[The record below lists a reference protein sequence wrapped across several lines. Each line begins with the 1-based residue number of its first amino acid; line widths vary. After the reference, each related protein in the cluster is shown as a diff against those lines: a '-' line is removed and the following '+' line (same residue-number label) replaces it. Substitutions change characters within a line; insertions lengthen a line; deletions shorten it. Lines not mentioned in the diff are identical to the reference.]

1 MTKLRVGVVG
11 GGIGREHIRALQTLP
26 DYFTV
31 AAVCDS
37 NAGKAQA
44 VAAEFGVL
52 RAVTAFDDLCALDD
66 LDIIDICT
74 PSYLHYAHSL
84 QALAAGKHV
93 VCEKPVGAALREVDD
108 LAAAAARAGRCLM
121 PIYQYRFGHGAQKL
135 KRLVAAGVTGPA
147 YLTTAETAW
156 RRRLPYYEGTWRGK
170 WDTELGGALVTLAI
184 HAHDLIT
191 YILGPVKN
199 VFARTLTAV
208 NAIETEDCVS
218 ASLQMADG
226 SLVSLSV
233 TTGSAHEISRH
244 RFCFRDLTA
253 ESSLAPYANTSDPWR
268 FDADSPAT
276 QAAIDAALADFTPL
290 PEQFAG
296 QFLRFAQTLAQGA
309 EPPVTLADAR
319 TSLELITA
327 LYQSSATGQP
337 VDLPIP
343 STSEWYGG
351 WRHAALTTEPRP

>member
-1 MTKLRVGVVG
+1 MNKLRVGVVG
-11 GGIGREHIRALQTLP
+11 GGIGREHIRAYQTLP
-26 DYFTV
+26 DWFEV

-37 NAGKAQA
+37 NADKAQA
-44 VAAEFGVL
+44 VAAEFGVSNTL
-52 RAVTAFDDLCALDD
+52 TSFDALCGLDD

-74 PSYLHYAHSL
+74 PSYLHYEHSL

-93 VCEKPVGAALREVDD
+93 ICEKPVGSSLRQVDE
-108 LAAAAARAGRCLM
+108 LAAAAARAGRHLM

-135 KRLVAAGVTGPA
+135 KRLVDAGVTGPA

-156 RRRLPYYEGTWRGK
+156 RRRMPYYDGTWRGK

-191 YILGPVKN
+191 YILGPVRS

-233 TTGSAHEISRH
+233 TTGSAREISRH
-244 RFCFRDLTA
+244 RFCFRNLTA
-253 ESSLAPYANTSDPWR
+253 ESSLAPYSNTSDPWR
-268 FDADSPAT
+268 FDADSPEA
-276 QAAIDAALADFTPL
+276 QAQIDAVLADFKPL
-290 PEQFAG
+290 PEQLAG
-296 QFLRFAQTLAQGA
+296 QSLRFAQALAEGTDL
-309 EPPVTLADAR
+309 PVTLHDAHV
-319 TSLELITA
+319 SLELITA
-327 LYQSSATGQP
+327 LYKSSATGQP
-337 VDLPIP
+337 VSLPIEP
-343 STSEWYGG
+343 QDEWYAG
-351 WRHAALTTEPRP
+351 WRQAAWAKL